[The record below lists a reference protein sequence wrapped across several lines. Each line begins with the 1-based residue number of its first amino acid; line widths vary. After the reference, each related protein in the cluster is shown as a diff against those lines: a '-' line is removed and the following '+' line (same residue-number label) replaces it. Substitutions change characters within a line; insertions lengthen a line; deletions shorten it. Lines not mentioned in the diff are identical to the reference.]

1 MNKHGRRINMS
12 VKCSPVSKDNR
23 YVNLVFVLRE
33 KESVVIYEDPMK
45 SKEVY
50 DKIIK
55 VANKLMNGRET

>member
-1 MNKHGRRINMS
+1 MS

-23 YVNLVFVLRE
+23 HINLVFVLRE
-33 KESVVIYEDPMK
+33 KEAVIIYEDPMK

-50 DKIIK
+50 DKIMK